1 MKILQIVNNLPPY
14 GYGIENHVYNLSV
27 ELAKLNVEVV
37 IFTKKFNMQ
46 TDFKLYKA
54 YFDMLEKLGVKIVSL
69 PYSNLGYGSVC
80 FFEPISFLN
89 QILREKPSLIRVH
102 GFWSFYMPEAIL
114 ASRMF
119 KIPIVLTVH
128 GIGKYNEPSI
138 IFYDK
143 FVSTFFLN
151 RANKIIAVSNTVK
164 DELKK
169 RGVKDSRIIV
179 IPNGVDYCKY
189 ENLPDQDLFRKLLG
203 INSDEKI
210 ILALGRIKK
219 EKGFQFLIKAMPKIL
234 EVLNGKVV
242 LVICGQDFG
251 YKKNLE
257 KLIKNLGLTGKV
269 IFLGFVDGK
278 LKLQALSSSSVVVL
292 PSLYEAFGLVAVEAL
307 AAGKPLVT
315 SKFSGFLD
323 FMENKDYIWVVE
335 PTNIQ
340 QLADTIVY
348 VLTNGLLSANLA
360 KNAKNIVKIFSWE
373 KIAKQTMRVYEKVL
387 VSRLHQ

>member
-1 MKILQIVNNLPPY
+1 MQIVNNLPPY

-54 YFDMLEKLGVKIVSL
+54 YFGMLEKLGVKIVSL

-89 QILREKPSLIRVH
+89 QILREKPSLIHVH

-119 KIPIVLTVH
+119 KIPIVLTIH

-169 RGVKDSRIIV
+169 RGVKDNQIVV
-179 IPNGVDYCKY
+179 IPNGVDYYKY
-189 ENLPDQDLFRKLLG
+189 ENLPDQDLFKKLLG
-203 INSDEKI
+203 INNDEKI

-323 FMENKDYIWVVE
+323 FMENKDYVWVVE

-360 KNAKNIVKIFSWE
+360 KNARNIVKIFSWE

-387 VSRLHQ
+387 VSRLHR

>member
-1 MKILQIVNNLPPY
+1 MQIVNNLPPY

-80 FFEPISFLN
+80 FFELISFLN
-89 QILREKPSLIRVH
+89 QILREKPSLIHVH

-114 ASRMF
+114 ASKMF
-119 KIPIVLTVH
+119 KIPTVLTVH

-169 RGVKDSRIIV
+169 RGVKDSRIVV

-257 KLIKNLGLTGKV
+257 KLIKNLGLTSKV

>member
-1 MKILQIVNNLPPY
+1 LQIVNNLPPY